1 MLVLEFNA
9 FCCDVIAG
17 ILLKNY
23 VLKLMV
29 PSCVLRSEILFRCR
43 NGTSCSEL
51 IFAADL
57 CVAQRNSV
65 SLPQLNLLQ
74 RIDIRCRVVRCA
86 AKLWHQQRCSCRC
99 RTGSLRQ
106 TSFRCRIGQPAANQF
121 SLPIPT
127 ISLLGRNDLNASN
140 NFMIWWCKIWNTWM
154 WTYELLK

>member
-1 MLVLEFNA
+1 MRSAVMLVLEFNA

-43 NGTSCSEL
+43 NGTCCSEL

-65 SLPQLNLLQ
+65 SLPQRNLLQ
-74 RIDIRCRVVRCA
+74 RISIRC
-86 AKLWHQQRCSCRC
+86 
-99 RTGSLRQ
+99 
-106 TSFRCRIGQPAANQF
+106 
-121 SLPIPT
+121 
-127 ISLLGRNDLNASN
+127 
-140 NFMIWWCKIWNTWM
+140 
-154 WTYELLK
+154 